1 MFEILLPLNY
11 VSNLNQEEFSSL
23 TTQNAVSDL
32 YSAYSKDYDNTY
44 IYLSQVFIL
53 MYRCTE
59 FKLITKMRSAFLFS
73 KTTAE
78 LHKHDGLAHA
88 QFEVHYLLTT
98 VR

>member
-53 MYRCTE
+53 MYRVQIDNKNE
-59 FKLITKMRSAFLFS
+59 VSFLIF
-73 KTTAE
+73 
-78 LHKHDGLAHA
+78 
-88 QFEVHYLLTT
+88 
-98 VR
+98 

>member
-1 MFEILLPLNY
+1 MFETLLPLNY
-11 VSNLNQEEFSSL
+11 VSNWNQEEFSSL

-32 YSAYSKDYDNTY
+32 YSAYSKDYDNIY
-44 IYLSQVFIL
+44 INLYLFL
-53 MYRCTE
+53 CTE

>member
-1 MFEILLPLNY
+1 MFEIHLPVNY
-11 VSNLNQEEFSSL
+11 VSNSNQEEFSSL

-32 YSAYSKDYDNTY
+32 YSAYSKDCDNTY
-44 IYLSQVFIL
+44 IINLLYLFL
-53 MYRCTE
+53 CTE
-59 FKLITKMRSAFLFS
+59 FKLITKLRSAFLFS

>member
-1 MFEILLPLNY
+1 MFEILLPLNH
-11 VSNLNQEEFSSL
+11 VSNSNQEEFSSL

-44 IYLSQVFIL
+44 INLSYLFLCS
-53 MYRCTE
+53 TE
-59 FKLITKMRSAFLFS
+59 FKLITKTRSAFLFS